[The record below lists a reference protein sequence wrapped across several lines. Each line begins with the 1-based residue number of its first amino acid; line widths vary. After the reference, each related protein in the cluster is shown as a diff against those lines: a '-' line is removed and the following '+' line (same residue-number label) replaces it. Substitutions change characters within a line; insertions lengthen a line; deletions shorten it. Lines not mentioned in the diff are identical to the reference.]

1 MFDLKNKTYLKILFF
16 LSFITL
22 TTAFAIQYL
31 LGYQPCNLC
40 IIERIPYA
48 LSIIIL
54 ILIFTLKKDLLFY
67 SILLLFIFT
76 FSFLISIYH
85 IGIEQGFLDE
95 SLVCG
100 SKNSELLTKDEIL
113 KSFQKI
119 EISCKDVAFKIF
131 GLSLTTYNMILSI
144 IMFLISLKIFLF
156 SYGIKK

>member
-1 MFDLKNKTYLKILFF
+1 MFNFKNNTYLKILFF
-16 LSFITL
+16 LSFTTL
-22 TTAFAIQYL
+22 TIAFAIQYL

-40 IIERIPYA
+40 FIERIPYA

-85 IGIEQGFLDE
+85 IGIEQGFLVE
-95 SLVCG
+95 SPVCG
-100 SKNSELLTKDEIL
+100 SNNSGLLTKDEIL
-113 KSFQKI
+113 KAFQKI
-119 EISCKDVAFKIF
+119 EISCKDVAFKIL

>member
-1 MFDLKNKTYLKILFF
+1 M
-16 LSFITL
+16 
-22 TTAFAIQYL
+22 
-31 LGYQPCNLC
+31 
-40 IIERIPYA
+40 
-48 LSIIIL
+48 